1 MAQINISGT
10 VTGREGEAAVTLK
23 TLGES
28 YQVAE
33 FSVRDTEYF
42 YHKGDDK
49 PGQFYRVQVG
59 GKSAEYIAEKLERGD
74 FVSVTGQL
82 VQRPYEGKNGKGI
95 ALDVKDAR
103 VNQPYK
109 PRNEAGGGDSLF

>member
-1 MAQINISGT
+1 MAQVTLSGT
-10 VTGREGEAAVTLK
+10 VVCKEGTPAVTLK

-28 YQVAE
+28 YTIAE

-42 YHKGDDK
+42 YSKEDPK

-59 GKSAEYIAEKLERGD
+59 GKAAEFLPERLERGD

-82 VQRPYEGKNGKGI
+82 IQSVYNDKTYLN
-95 ALDVKDAR
+95 VKDAR

-109 PRNEAGGGDSLF
+109 ERPAATSTDPF

>member
-1 MAQINISGT
+1 MAQVNISGT
-10 VTGREGEAAVTLK
+10 VVCKQGESPVTLK

-28 YQVAE
+28 YTIAE

-42 YHKGDDK
+42 YYKGDDK
-49 PGQFYRVQVG
+49 PGQFYKVQVG
-59 GKSAEYIAEKLERGD
+59 GKAAEFLPERLERGD

-82 VQRPYEGKNGKGI
+82 VQREYNGKTY
-95 ALDVKDAR
+95 LDVKDAR

-109 PRNEAGGGDSLF
+109 ERNTGGGDAF

>member
-1 MAQINISGT
+1 MAQVNISGT
-10 VTGREGEAAVTLK
+10 VVCKQGDPAVTLK

-28 YQVAE
+28 YTIAE

-42 YHKGDDK
+42 YYKGDDK

-59 GKSAEYIAEKLERGD
+59 GKSAEILAGRLERGD
-74 FVSVTGQL
+74 FISVTGQL
-82 VQRPYEGKNGKGI
+82 VQRVYKDKTY
-95 ALDVKDAR
+95 LDVKDAR

-109 PRNEAGGGDSLF
+109 ERPEAGGDAF

>member
-1 MAQINISGT
+1 MAQVNISGT
-10 VTGREGEAAVTLK
+10 VVCKQGDPAVTLK

-28 YQVAE
+28 YTIAE

-42 YHKGDDK
+42 YYKGDDK

-59 GKSAEYIAEKLERGD
+59 GKSAEILADRLERGD
-74 FVSVTGQL
+74 FISVTGQL
-82 VQRPYEGKNGKGI
+82 VQRVYKDKTY
-95 ALDVKDAR
+95 LDVKDAR

-109 PRNEAGGGDSLF
+109 ERPEAGGDAF

>member
-10 VTGREGEAAVTLK
+10 VTCKQGENPVTLK

-28 YQVAE
+28 YQIAE
-33 FSVRDTEYF
+33 FSVRDSEYF
-42 YHKGDDK
+42 YFKGDKEDK
-49 PGQFYRVQVG
+49 PGQFYKVQVG

-74 FVSVTGQL
+74 FVAVTGQL
-82 VQRPYEGKNGKGI
+82 VQRVYNDKI
-95 ALDVKDAR
+95 YLDVKDAR

-109 PRNEAGGGDSLF
+109 ERSSGGGGGDSLF

>member
-10 VTGREGEAAVTLK
+10 VAGREGEAAVTLK
-23 TLGES
+23 TLGDS

-49 PGQFYRVQVG
+49 PLQFYRIQVG

-82 VQRPYEGKNGKGI
+82 VQRPYEGKNGKGV

-109 PRNEAGGGDSLF
+109 ERSSNGGGDAF

>member
-1 MAQINISGT
+1 MAQVTLSGT
-10 VTGREGEAAVTLK
+10 IVCKEGTPAVTLK

-28 YQVAE
+28 YTIAE

-42 YHKGDDK
+42 YSKEDPK

-59 GKSAEYIAEKLERGD
+59 GKAAEFLPDRLERGD

-82 VQRPYEGKNGKGI
+82 IQSVYNDKTYLN
-95 ALDVKDAR
+95 VKDAR

-109 PRNEAGGGDSLF
+109 ERKAPASTDAF

>member
-1 MAQINISGT
+1 MAQVTLSGT
-10 VTGREGEAAVTLK
+10 VVCKEGTPAVTLK

-28 YQVAE
+28 YTIAE

-42 YHKGDDK
+42 YSKEDPK

-59 GKSAEYIAEKLERGD
+59 GKAAEFLPDRLERGD

-82 VQRPYEGKNGKGI
+82 IQSVYNDKTYLN
-95 ALDVKDAR
+95 VKDAR

-109 PRNEAGGGDSLF
+109 ERKAPASTDAF

>member
-1 MAQINISGT
+1 MAQVNLSGT
-10 VTGREGEAAVTLK
+10 VVCKEGTPAVTLK

-28 YQVAE
+28 YTIAE

-59 GKSAEYIAEKLERGD
+59 GKAAEFLPERLERGD

-82 VQRPYEGKNGKGI
+82 VQSVYNDKTYLN
-95 ALDVKDAR
+95 VKDAR

-109 PRNEAGGGDSLF
+109 ERPAAVSNDAF

>member
-1 MAQINISGT
+1 MAQVNISGT
-10 VTGREGEAAVTLK
+10 VACKQGDQAVTLK

-28 YQVAE
+28 YQIAE
-33 FSVRDTEYF
+33 FSVRDSEYF
-42 YHKGDDK
+42 YFKGDKEDK
-49 PGQFYRVQVG
+49 PTQFYKVQVG

-82 VQRPYEGKNGKGI
+82 VQRQVGDRTY
-95 ALDVKDAR
+95 LDVRDAR

-109 PRNEAGGGDSLF
+109 ERSSGGGGGSDLF

>member
-1 MAQINISGT
+1 MAQVNISGT
-10 VTGREGEAAVTLK
+10 VVCKQGEPVVTVK

-28 YQVAE
+28 YTVAE

-42 YHKGDDK
+42 YYKGDDK
-49 PGQFYRVQVG
+49 PGQFFRIQVG
-59 GKSAEYIAEKLERGD
+59 GKAAEFLPDRLERGD

-82 VQRPYEGKNGKGI
+82 VQRVYNDKI
-95 ALDVKDAR
+95 YLDVKDAR

-109 PRNEAGGGDSLF
+109 EKKESGTDSLF

>member
-1 MAQINISGT
+1 MAQVTLSGT
-10 VTGREGEAAVTLK
+10 VVCKEGTPAVTLK

-28 YQVAE
+28 YTIAE

-42 YHKGDDK
+42 YSKEDPK

-59 GKSAEYIAEKLERGD
+59 GKAAEFLPDRLERGD

-82 VQRPYEGKNGKGI
+82 IQSVYNDKTYLN
-95 ALDVKDAR
+95 VKDAR

-109 PRNEAGGGDSLF
+109 ERKEQASTSAF

>member
-1 MAQINISGT
+1 MAQVNLSGT
-10 VTGREGEAAVTLK
+10 VVCKEGTPAVTLK

-28 YQVAE
+28 YTIAE

-59 GKSAEYIAEKLERGD
+59 GKAAEFLPDRLERGD

-82 VQRPYEGKNGKGI
+82 VQNVVGDKIYLN
-95 ALDVKDAR
+95 VKDAR

-109 PRNEAGGGDSLF
+109 ESSNTDAF

>member
-10 VTGREGEAAVTLK
+10 VVCKQGDQAVTLK
-23 TLGES
+23 TLGND
-28 YQVAE
+28 YTIAE

-42 YHKGDDK
+42 YYKGDDK
-49 PGQFYRVQVG
+49 PGQFYKVQVG
-59 GKSAEYIAEKLERGD
+59 GKSAEIVADRLERGD

-82 VQRPYEGKNGKGI
+82 VQRVYNDKI
-95 ALDVKDAR
+95 YLDVKDAR

-109 PRNEAGGGDSLF
+109 AKDEGGGAAF

>member
-1 MAQINISGT
+1 MAQVNISGT
-10 VTGREGEAAVTLK
+10 VVCKQGEPAVTVK

-28 YQVAE
+28 YTIAE

-42 YHKGDDK
+42 YYKGDDK

-59 GKSAEYIAEKLERGD
+59 GKAAEFLPDRLERGD
-74 FVSVTGQL
+74 FISVTGQL
-82 VQRPYEGKNGKGI
+82 VQRVYNDKI
-95 ALDVKDAR
+95 YLDVKDAR

-109 PRNEAGGGDSLF
+109 EKKESGTDSLF

>member
-1 MAQINISGT
+1 MAQVNLSGT
-10 VTGREGEAAVTLK
+10 VVCKEGTPPVTLK

-28 YQVAE
+28 YTIAE

-42 YHKGDDK
+42 YSKEDPK

-59 GKSAEYIAEKLERGD
+59 GKAAEFLPDRLERGD

-82 VQRPYEGKNGKGI
+82 IQSVYNDKTYLN
-95 ALDVKDAR
+95 VKDAR

-109 PRNEAGGGDSLF
+109 ERKAPASTDAF